1 MTPGRPAM
9 RTPSGLPGFP
19 AQRNADADTPTP
31 NSAEP
36 AADPA
41 PRLASPNVA
50 KDVESPAADNTEPR
64 LDQAADSARV
74 EKPVTT
80 RKPRAKVSASNER
93 GEGQPSGGE
102 TPRIDVQI
110 DVNAKYQAN
119 FYGLVALRRHYERLV
134 FDLKQDGENTSL
146 SELFNATL
154 LHGPGTPDQ
163 ARQLLHDLRKAAAQ
177 RDGS

>member
-1 MTPGRPAM
+1 MTSARPAM

-31 NSAEP
+31 SSAKP
-36 AADPA
+36 AADPG
-41 PRLASPNVA
+41 PRLASANIA
-50 KDVESPAADNTEPR
+50 EDVGSPAAGRTGPI
-64 LDQAADSARV
+64 LDRAAV
-74 EKPVTT
+74 EKPITT
-80 RKPRAKVSASNER
+80 RKSRARVTASNDR
-93 GEGQPSGGE
+93 EGQHGGKE
-102 TPRIDVQI
+102 KPRIDVQL

-134 FDLKQDGENTSL
+134 FELKQDGENTSL

-163 ARQLLHDLRKAAAQ
+163 ARDLLRDLRKAAAQ
-177 RDGS
+177 QDEG